1 MTRATG
7 TDRTALADRI
17 ESGLGEGLR
26 EGTLPR
32 GMFLAPV
39 DWLHVLEALR
49 CSGPL
54 GEGWRDPKDKPPHL
68 PGEHHSQDV
77 LLLMKSQSRV
87 DDGHGLRIGHVSLD
101 HWRPHGGNGNFDD
114 DVIGWMPLPDT
125 SSFATVDRA

>member
-1 MTRATG
+1 MPWFKRPKPSSRIMFVTAARMNTTSRCRSKVHRQLAEEIEMTRATG

-68 PGEHHSQDV
+68 PGEHHS
-77 LLLMKSQSRV
+77 
-87 DDGHGLRIGHVSLD
+87 
-101 HWRPHGGNGNFDD
+101 
-114 DVIGWMPLPDT
+114 
-125 SSFATVDRA
+125 